1 MRNDSPRRKFDA
13 ISEMTKL
20 TLFSLGVLIAT
31 AAHLG
36 AVPVEPEAT
45 AVYAA
50 GVGGYNTY
58 RIPVMVVAT
67 NGTVLAFCEGRK
79 NGAGDSGKVDLVLK
93 RSTDNGGHWSDQKTI
108 WSDGDNCCG
117 NPAPVVDRTTG
128 VIWLLATW
136 NAGQDKEVQIVHR
149 QAHDTRRVYLIGS
162 ADNGVSWSKPKDI
175 TQRVKQDRWD
185 WYATGPANGIQLVLG
200 PHAGRLVI
208 PCNHS
213 ELDAQGQPV
222 SYSHVIY
229 SDDHGATW
237 HIGGVEDRDT
247 NESTVTE
254 LSDGTLMHN
263 MRITGKQHRR
273 AVATSND
280 GGMSWSPVRF
290 DDALI
295 EPVCEGNILRYTWPE
310 SGDKSRILFSNPA
323 SLKRENLTVRVSYD
337 EGATWSV
344 SKVIYAGPSAYSCM
358 TVLPDSNVGVLFEC
372 GVKNA
377 YETIKFA
384 RLPAGQLDR

>member
-1 MRNDSPRRKFDA
+1 MN
-13 ISEMTKL
+13 KL

-31 AAHLG
+31 AVHPG
-36 AVPVEPEAT
+36 AAPVEPEAA
-45 AVYAA
+45 AVYTA
-50 GVGGYNTY
+50 GVGGYHTY

-67 NGTVLAFCEGRK
+67 NGAVLAFCEGRK
-79 NGAGDSGKVDLVLK
+79 NGAGDSGRVDLVLK
-93 RSTDNGGHWSDQKTI
+93 RSADNGGHWSDQRTI

-117 NPAPVVDRTTG
+117 NPAPVVDRAAG
-128 VIWLLATW
+128 IIWLLATW
-136 NAGQDKEVQIVHR
+136 NAGQDKEAQIVHR
-149 QAHDTRRVYLIGS
+149 QARDTRRVYLIES

-175 TQRVKQDRWD
+175 TKSVKKDNWD
-185 WYATGPANGIQLVLG
+185 WYATGPANGIQLIHG

-213 ELDAQGQPV
+213 ELDAQGQAV

-280 GGMSWSPVRF
+280 GGMTWSPVRF

-295 EPVCEGNILRYTWPE
+295 EPVCEGNILRYTWPGG
-310 SGDKSRILFSNPA
+310 GDKSRILFSNPA
-323 SLKRENLTVRVSYD
+323 SLKRENLTVHVSYD
-337 EGATWSV
+337 EGATWPV

-358 TVLPDSNVGVLFEC
+358 TVLPDGDVGILFEC
-372 GVKNA
+372 GVKDA
-377 YETIKFA
+377 YETVKFA
-384 RLPAGQLDR
+384 RLPAGRFDR

>member
-1 MRNDSPRRKFDA
+1 MNSNRIKRW
-13 ISEMTKL
+13 
-20 TLFSLGVLIAT
+20 LFSLGIIVAS
-31 AAHLG
+31 
-36 AVPVEPEAT
+36 AVQLVAEPAEPEASV
-45 AVYAA
+45 VYAA
-50 GVGGYNTY
+50 GGGGYHTY

-67 NGTVLAFCEGRK
+67 NGNVLAFCEGRK

-93 RSTDNGGHWSDQKTI
+93 RSEDNGGHWSDQQII
-108 WSDGDNCCG
+108 WSDRDNCCG
-117 NPAPVVDRTTG
+117 NPAPVVDQATG

-136 NAGQDKEVQIVHR
+136 NAGQDKEAQIVHR
-149 QAHDTRRVYLIGS
+149 QAHDTRRVYLIES
-162 ADNGVSWSKPKDI
+162 VDNGLNWSKPKDI
-175 TQRVKQDRWD
+175 TKSVKKDSWD
-185 WYATGPANGIQLVLG
+185 WYATGPVNGIQMVHG
-200 PHAGRLVI
+200 PHAGRLII

-213 ELDAQGQPV
+213 ELDAQGKPV

-237 HIGGVEDRDT
+237 HVGGVEDRDT
-247 NESTVTE
+247 NESTITE

-280 GGMSWSPVRF
+280 GGMTWSPVRF
-290 DDALI
+290 DNALI

-310 SGDKSRILFSNPA
+310 DGNKSRILFSNPA

-337 EGATWSV
+337 EGTTWSA

-358 TVLPDSNVGVLFEC
+358 TVLPDHAAGILFEC
-372 GVKNA
+372 GVKNS

-384 RLPAGQLDR
+384 RLPEEALDQ

>member
-1 MRNDSPRRKFDA
+1 MHSNM
-13 ISEMTKL
+13 IKL
-20 TLFSLGVLIAT
+20 SVFLPGIFVATIIQLT
-31 AAHLG
+31 AAP
-36 AVPVEPEAT
+36 AEPEALAIYT
-45 AVYAA
+45 AGAD
-50 GVGGYNTY
+50 GYHTY
-58 RIPVMVVAT
+58 RIPVVVVAT

-93 RSTDNGGHWSDQKTI
+93 RSVDNGSHWSNQQTI
-108 WSDGDNCCG
+108 WSDGNNCCG
-117 NPAPVVDRTTG
+117 NPAPVVDQITG
-128 VIWLLATW
+128 IVWLLATW
-136 NAGQDKEVQIVHR
+136 NNGKDKETQIVHR
-149 QAHDTRRVYLIGS
+149 QAHDTRHVYLIES
-162 ADNGVSWSKPKDI
+162 RDNGVSWSKPKDI
-175 TQRVKQDRWD
+175 TKSVKTDSWD
-185 WYATGPANGIQLVLG
+185 WYATGPANGIQLIHG

-213 ELDAQGQPV
+213 QLDAQGQPV

-254 LSDGTLMHN
+254 LSDGTLMQN
-263 MRITGKQHRR
+263 MRITGKQHQR
-273 AVATSND
+273 AVATSKD
-280 GGMSWSPVRF
+280 GGMTWSPVRF
-290 DDALI
+290 DNALI

-310 SGDKSRILFSNPA
+310 NGDRSRILFSNPA
-323 SLKRENLTVRVSYD
+323 SLKRENLTVHVSYD
-337 EGATWSV
+337 EGVAWPV

-358 TVLPDSNVGVLFEC
+358 TVLPDHEVGILFEC

-384 RLPAGQLDR
+384 RLSVDALDQ